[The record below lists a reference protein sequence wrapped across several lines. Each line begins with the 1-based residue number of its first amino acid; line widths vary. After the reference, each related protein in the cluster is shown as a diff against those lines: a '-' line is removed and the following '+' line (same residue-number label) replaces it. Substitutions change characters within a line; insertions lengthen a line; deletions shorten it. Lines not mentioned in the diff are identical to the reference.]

1 MERDQKGVYAR
12 LQGRDKDGKFLSAE
26 CWEELERVATV
37 KRMEVGWQRSLER
50 LRADV
55 EKLHGRYQKH
65 GKRGED

>member
-1 MERDQKGVYAR
+1 MIQRDAS
-12 LQGRDKDGKFLSAE
+12 GKFLSAE
-26 CWEELERVATV
+26 CWEELERVETV

-55 EKLHGRYQKH
+55 ERLHGRYQKH